1 MATVFLGRAVAE
13 AGFERL
19 VAIKLM
25 HPQYLHQPEFEAMFF
40 DEARLAARIRHPNV
54 VGTLDV
60 QKAPDGLF
68 LVMDYVEGPTLS
80 AIIQELRAKGQQV
93 PIEIT
98 LRITCDFLAGL
109 QIAHELRGPGGRLL
123 GLVHRD
129 VSPQNILVGGDGI
142 TRITDFGV
150 ARANVRASV
159 TGDGEVKGK
168 LGYMPPEQLAGSE
181 VDASADVYAAG
192 VVLWEALVGR
202 RLFVGGD
209 PGLVIG
215 CVLRGA
221 QIPPREERHEVPER
235 VDRACMRA
243 LSLDPSSRFGSAAA
257 FAEELENAARASGLD
272 IATPREVGLFVRRLD
287 AYVARIVP
295 PDVAYGSEPPP
306 RPRLPPQSVQPPSV
320 WSSSRRALAQV
331 GQHVARHR
339 WLAALVI
346 AGMAGGVGAGIAW
359 RVARRSTPDG
369 VGVAAAD
376 VAGSA
381 VTPTAAAPPASA
393 APADPSAASPQ
404 PGPTGV
410 SAAPA
415 GDAGGAVE
423 PVPADG
429 GSTSS
434 GEGSARPFGSGKLPK
449 PKGRSRK

>member
-1 MATVFLGRAVAE
+1 MATVFLGRAVAA

-25 HPQYLHQPEFEAMFF
+25 HPQYLDQPEFEAMFF

-109 QIAHELRGPGGRLL
+109 QVAHELRGPGGHLL

-150 ARANVRASV
+150 ARANIRASI

-168 LGYMPPEQLAGSE
+168 LGYMPPEQLAGGE
-181 VDASADVYAAG
+181 IDASADVYAAG

-221 QIPPREERHEVPER
+221 QIPPREERPEVPER

-243 LSLDPSSRFGSAAA
+243 LALRPSARYGSAAA
-257 FAEELENAARASGLD
+257 FAEALENGARASGLN
-272 IATPREVGLFVRRLD
+272 IATPREVGLFVRKLD

-306 RPRLPPQSVQPPSV
+306 RGSPSRSHPSASV
-320 WSSSRRALAQV
+320 WSSAGKTLAQV
-331 GQHVARHR
+331 RRHTARHR
-339 WLAALVI
+339 WIAALAILAVL
-346 AGMAGGVGAGIAW
+346 GGLGWGAGW
-359 RVARRSTPDG
+359 LLGRRNVP
-369 VGVAAAD
+369 AAAD
-376 VAGSA
+376 APGPDAGGS
-381 VTPTAAAPPASA
+381 AAPPKA
-393 APADPSAASPQ
+393 A
-404 PGPTGV
+404 
-410 SAAPA
+410 
-415 GDAGGAVE
+415 
-423 PVPADG
+423 
-429 GSTSS
+429 
-434 GEGSARPFGSGKLPK
+434 LP
-449 PKGRSRK
+449 

>member
-1 MATVFLGRAVAE
+1 MRLGRYETIREVARGGMATVFLGRALAE

-25 HPQYLHQPEFEAMFF
+25 HPQYLDQAEFEAMFF

-60 QKAPDGLF
+60 QKAREGLF

-80 AIIQELRAKGQQV
+80 AIIEELRAKRQQV

-109 QIAHELRGPGGRLL
+109 QAAHELRGPGGRPLH
-123 GLVHRD
+123 LVHRD

-150 ARANVRASV
+150 ARANVRASI
-159 TGDGEVKGK
+159 TGDGQVKGK
-168 LGYMPPEQLAGSE
+168 LGYMPPEQLAGME
-181 VDASADVYAAG
+181 VDASADVYAAA

-221 QIPPREERHEVPER
+221 QIPPREERPEVPER

-243 LSLDPSSRFGSAAA
+243 LALAPSARFGSAAA
-257 FAEELENAARASGLD
+257 FAEALENGARASGMN

-295 PDVAYGSEPPP
+295 PDVAYGSEPP
-306 RPRLPPQSVQPPSV
+306 RRGAGGRSGRLPSI
-320 WSSSRRALAQV
+320 WSSSRAALSKV
-331 GQHVARHR
+331 RQHAVRHR
-339 WLAALVI
+339 AVTALVI
-346 AGMAGGVGAGIAW
+346 VAVLGGLGAGIAW
-359 RVARRSTPDG
+359 SLARHD
-369 VGVAAAD
+369 
-376 VAGSA
+376 
-381 VTPTAAAPPASA
+381 APEP
-393 APADPSAASPQ
+393 
-404 PGPTGV
+404 
-410 SAAPA
+410 
-415 GDAGGAVE
+415 AGGAGQTTSE
-423 PVPADG
+423 PP
-429 GSTSS
+429 
-434 GEGSARPFGSGKLPK
+434 R
-449 PKGRSRK
+449 R